1 MDPAALKVLI
11 KEQIRK
17 LVLPLGIPNT
27 VDELKLAVKEAFV
40 ITEEFSLQYMDSDFH
55 DFFTLTSTDQIQH
68 KDTVKVVFPSPVVLT
83 FCTQHDTIPSTS
95 TLQFEEESS
104 AVAFIHSSSGYSG
117 ADVST
122 TQSDDALSSSSQDTL
137 ILSPQS
143 SPDRLPWPQEFTI
156 PCFSPEVQI
165 VLEKAMEA
173 YMRDGT
179 LMSVQNVKRNITERL
194 TQAIY
199 AYTAYPSG
207 MQIICVAEAL
217 VRKYPC
223 LKEPGSLSGY
233 YGWQMSLKYKMADYR
248 RRLSKFGCP
257 EVTCNTLKSK
267 SPENRKPAKNVK
279 KPRKAEVNYLPPYPT
294 GQSEES
300 LEQERLELLSE
311 VKKRDNTMVIKAKM
325 AKTFALRRHEV
336 VNLSPR
342 VVDFKDRWPAL
353 FNPQQINEEFRRITT
368 LDLEPKFMQM
378 LDQYTPN
385 LLSIFCAKGGALGQ
399 TLQDKMVAIHQN
411 PGGVT
416 IDQTREVVIRCL
428 VHYLGEKDDDLIQE
442 YHCAETDFQQD
453 LMHHTMKISVFKRGE
468 QDDISIVLEGAQ
480 VVSGLG
486 NVAKACA
493 VLLGL
498 TYALNLS
505 YPKQLRY
512 TFEAF
517 QKLILEL
524 DTCKFSPKMQSLK
537 NKLA

>member
-1 MDPAALKVLI
+1 MI
-11 KEQIRK
+11 SQTIQEQIRK

-83 FCTQHDTIPSTS
+83 FC
-95 TLQFEEESS
+95 
-104 AVAFIHSSSGYSG
+104 YSG

-325 AKTFALRRHEV
+325 AKTFTLRRHEV

-399 TLQDKMVAIHQN
+399 TLQDKMVAIHQ
-411 PGGVT
+411 
-416 IDQTREVVIRCL
+416 
-428 VHYLGEKDDDLIQE
+428 
-442 YHCAETDFQQD
+442 
-453 LMHHTMKISVFKRGE
+453 VF
-468 QDDISIVLEGAQ
+468 
-480 VVSGLG
+480 
-486 NVAKACA
+486 
-493 VLLGL
+493 
-498 TYALNLS
+498 
-505 YPKQLRY
+505 
-512 TFEAF
+512 
-517 QKLILEL
+517 
-524 DTCKFSPKMQSLK
+524 
-537 NKLA
+537 